1 MHKITKAII
10 PVAGLATRMYP
21 MNKVTKKAFLP
32 IIDSD
37 GRVKPVI
44 LKLLEELDKSGI
56 EEIYLIIGKDDEHL
70 YKKLFSK
77 IDTKIYNKLDEE
89 NKLYEKNIQRIGTK
103 VKYIVQSEQLGFG
116 HAVYLARKYVK
127 DSPCILVLGDTI
139 YKSYTQKSCVEQL
152 LDFYDEYENVIIA
165 LHELKEEELKSYGTV
180 YGKWDNYAKTK
191 ISLQTIVEKPS
202 IKYAKENLLI
212 DGKFYG
218 NFGEFILNKELF
230 DVLEEIVSLPIKEG
244 EEYQLMDAFEKVI
257 QRGHAKGIVINGK
270 SYDAGNIEAYIN
282 VMRKF

>member
-1 MHKITKAII
+1 MIGVLLRDNDKYTLNKEIKSVIDHYHKICIG
-10 PVAGLATRMYP
+10 VYP
-21 MNKVTKKAFLP
+21 N
-32 IIDSD
+32 S
-37 GRVKPVI
+37 
-44 LKLLEELDKSGI
+44 LEEFI
-56 EEIYLIIGKDDEHL
+56 EITKLCDGFILQGGNDYTDLEIEFVRY
-70 YKKLFSK
+70 
-77 IDTKIYNKLDEE
+77 
-89 NKLYEKNIQRIGTK
+89 LYEKNIQRIGTK

-180 YGKWDNYAKTK
+180 YGNWDEDAKTK

-218 NFGEFILNKELF
+218 NFGEVILNKELF